1 MFLKHKNF
9 LSPFDFINIFLVIW
23 ILFGVLYTL
32 DQGVGLN
39 KFLKFFIFGIMQI
52 YLICI
57 LINREIRIKLVINIF
72 YYLAI
77 FIAIFT
83 FFSFFL
89 DVRTVNE
96 HINTIYEEKE
106 LYKNSTIRN
115 FRIVSLCPKLE
126 LGNEGKALGWSPKK
140 KLAEYIEECRRNNWR

>member
-1 MFLKHKNF
+1 MNSSLQLNQNIVVYEDGEIELKVSLEHKTIW
-9 LSPFDFINIFLVIW
+9 LTQKQIAELFD
-23 ILFGVLYTL
+23 
-32 DQGVGLN
+32 
-39 KFLKFFIFGIMQI
+39 K
-52 YLICI
+52 
-57 LINREIRIKLVINIF
+57 
-72 YYLAI
+72 
-77 FIAIFT
+77 
-83 FFSFFL
+83 